1 MEAGGGSRSGI
12 TASTTPERAPP
23 ADSVRSRTPSA
34 ATSQGPSGAAM
45 VYHHAKRVPP
55 LLWCK
60 QSSDRCVS
68 PAFLASTPQAL
79 DGSVTCESVNMPKN
93 SRKIRAVIACMCI
106 RQSEVVFVVF
116 IVGQHSVLASPLP
129 PSALDPYPSPWQ
141 HVESRWCECNDC
153 LCCGWSF
160 CASGESL
167 SGATTGSCADDAA
180 GATGASAGVLRP
192 RSTCTSNHGGH
203 TSTRHYC
210 GHIRTGSSGA
220 PRLRAC
226 VRARVCACCVLGVLC
241 FVRVRVPCV
250 ELFPAKHCLTFQHCV
265 IRWPSPHLAS

>member
-116 IVGQHSVLASPLP
+116 IVGQHNSVSLLHPCHLP
-129 PSALDPYPSPWQ
+129 HSIHIPA
-141 HVESRWCECNDC
+141 H
-153 LCCGWSF
+153 
-160 CASGESL
+160 
-167 SGATTGSCADDAA
+167 GSMLRA
-180 GATGASAGVLRP
+180 GGASAMIACAAGGPSVRQVSRCRAPPPAVVRMMRLVPLVLLLV
-192 RSTCTSNHGGH
+192 SCDHGARAQV
-203 TSTRHYC
+203 TTVDTRLQDIIVDTFEPEAQVRRVC
-210 GHIRTGSSGA
+210 ARVCV
-220 PRLRAC
+220 RAC
-226 VRARVCACCVLGVLC
+226 VRAVCWACCALC
-241 FVRVRVPCV
+241 VCECHVSSC
-250 ELFPAKHCLTFQHCV
+250 FPRSIA
-265 IRWPSPHLAS
+265 